1 MLIMP
6 NNINKTPTNVYCISM
21 KYAFI
26 VSFYILLT
34 GILLNVS
41 VCVCAHTQTVH
52 NKKKGQTSV
61 NIGKFSIN
69 SETSDNIYA
78 TKKAMDCIKI
88 DKRIILMHINQ
99 RVCV

>member
-1 MLIMP
+1 MCP
-6 NNINKTPTNVYCISM
+6 
-21 KYAFI
+21 
-26 VSFYILLT
+26 
-34 GILLNVS
+34 
-41 VCVCAHTQTVH
+41 CVCARTHKQFTI
-52 NKKKGQTSV
+52 KKKGQTSV